1 MAKSAGYVSADY
13 LRRVAELGKQIKQR
27 SYERMAI
34 SPGNHVL
41 DVGCGPGIDT
51 VALGQLV
58 GPHGH
63 VIGIDIDEEML
74 QQADAAAQDAQ
85 LDTVVQHRQADVA
98 ALPFEQGSFD
108 ACHAERLFQV
118 LPATYDRHAVFAEMV
133 RVVRPGG
140 RVVVADT
147 DWATASVDYSDA
159 ALERRLINFFASQL
173 RPNGYAGRQLFDMY
187 QQHNLR
193 DIHIEHFPMVQTDF
207 NQSPF
212 GNWLV
217 GEALAAGVANQA
229 ELDSWKS
236 ELTARHES
244 GRFYWSVNL
253 VLVSGVKY
261 E

>member
-1 MAKSAGYVSADY
+1 MARSAGYVSADY
-13 LRRVAELGKQIKQR
+13 LRKVAELGKQIKQR
-27 SYERMAI
+27 SYELMAI
-34 SPGNHVL
+34 APGSHVL
-41 DVGCGPGIDT
+41 DIGCGPGIDT
-51 VALGQLV
+51 VGLGQLV
-58 GPHGH
+58 GPHGR
-63 VIGIDIDEEML
+63 VIGVDIDEEML
-74 QQADAAAQDAQ
+74 QQADAAVRDAQ

-98 ALPFEQGSFD
+98 ALPFANESFD

-118 LPATYDRHAVFAEMV
+118 LPANYDRYTVFAEML
-133 RVVRPGG
+133 RVVRSGG

-147 DWATASVDYSDA
+147 DWATASADYSDV

-187 QQHNLR
+187 QQHNLH
-193 DIHIEHFPMVQTDF
+193 DIQIEHFPMVQTDLT
-207 NQSPF
+207 QSPF
-212 GNWLV
+212 GNWLI
-217 GEALAAGVANQA
+217 GEALAAGIASQA
-229 ELDSWKS
+229 ELDSWKG